1 MSQKPSEYGI
11 DGGELFDLGQGKLW
25 LGFVFRSIRRHL
37 RLFLATFLVLATL
50 GVLLALS
57 GSKQYYTGAKLLA
70 ARRDSTI
77 GTITNPNN
85 SGSDPTNETPA
96 QAAEQLIKSDASLT
110 RLVEDLK
117 LVERANV
124 GEPALGKMKRGLFES
139 IFSKPD
145 PASQKRDM
153 IEKLR
158 LALSVATNDREGVK
172 KTVEIAVI
180 WQDPLIAKQI
190 VDAAGA
196 NFIRDVQEAEIQL
209 ITKARDIATEQ
220 LKREQD
226 KVADLRDEL
235 GIPEFDERPVPE
247 SSPLR
252 GALNRVDDY
261 SQRVLDADTQ
271 LKAASASFPSRFG
284 VTTPAQLPVAPLNG
298 GLLSLLI
305 PLLAS
310 AIVGAFVTTLA
321 DALRGRVVEP
331 WQVTRSTGLPLLS
344 DLKN

>member
-1 MSQKPSEYGI
+1 MSQTPSEYGT
-11 DGGELFDLGQGKLW
+11 DGGELFDIGQGKLW
-25 LGFVFRSIRRHL
+25 LGFVLRSIRRHL
-37 RLFLATFLVLATL
+37 RLFLATFLTLALL
-50 GVLLALS
+50 GVLLTLS
-57 GSKQYYTGAKLLA
+57 GSKQYFAAAKLLA
-70 ARRDSTI
+70 AKRDSTI

-85 SGSDPTNETPA
+85 GGSDPTNETPA
-96 QAAEQLIKSDASLT
+96 QTAEQVLKSDASLI

-124 GEPALGKMKRGLFES
+124 GEPALGKTKRKLFEAM
-139 IFSKPD
+139 FSKSD
-145 PASQKRDM
+145 PIEQKRDM
-153 IEKLR
+153 VGKLR
-158 LALSVATNDREGVK
+158 GALSVSTSDRESIK
-172 KTVEIAVI
+172 KTVDISVI

-190 VDAAGA
+190 IDAAGA
-196 NFIRDVQEAEIQL
+196 NFIKDRQDNEIEL
-209 ITKARDIATEQ
+209 ITKARDIAAEQ

-226 KVADLRDEL
+226 KVAALRDEL

-247 SSPLR
+247 SSPLK
-252 GALNRVDDY
+252 GALARVDDY

-271 LKAASASFPSRFG
+271 LKAAAASFPSRFG

-298 GLLSLLI
+298 GLSSLLI
-305 PLLAS
+305 PILAG

-321 DALRGRVVEP
+321 DVLRGRVVEP